1 MFGWTILPRANDT
14 AMPHVWEML
23 SRYGQPE
30 NRASST
36 PDPGGRPAGGLVHVP
51 ASRSPVSRS
60 GRSVGL
66 GLAVLMAR
74 YKVVERG
81 LLPYLVL
88 SQTVPLIALAP
99 LVVSWGGRLHV
110 GAFEWPRWLS
120 AAVLGAFLAFFPV
133 AVGTLKGLTSTP
145 PASLELM
152 DSYAAS
158 WRQTLFKLRFP
169 AALPYIVPALKLA
182 ATASVVGVVVA
193 EISTG
198 LAGGIGRLIIE
209 YAREATSDP
218 AKVFTAVFGAAA
230 LGLADG
236 RDRRAGRS
244 GGDAEPAA
252 RGDRVSDT
260 ADGRAER
267 RRGPR
272 PVQGVQRR
280 TRRTRSRPSSTSTSM
295 IAPGEFVSLIGPSG
309 CGKSTQLRLIANLT
323 EPTTGRGPGQRQA
336 GARRAARSGLR
347 DGVPAGGPVRVANAS
362 TKNVELPLEL
372 KGWDRARRRQRAL
385 EMLELVKLPEF
396 AEHFPWQ
403 LSGGMQQRV
412 AIARALA
419 AHPPLLLMDEP
430 FGALDEMT
438 REHMQTELL
447 RICGETS
454 TTVVFV
460 THSIPE
466 AVFLSTRVVV
476 MSPRPGRIT
485 DVIDVELGPRA

>member
-1 MFGWTILPRANDT
+1 LTRARRVWTFALALILVAVLWELYKVIGPEDGGTVFGWTILPRANDT
-14 AMPHVWEML
+14 AMPHVWEMV

-30 NRASST
+30 NRASDT
-36 PDPGGRPAGGLVHVP
+36 PILVIVLRGAWFTFRIALAGLALGT
-51 ASRSPVSRS
+51 A
-60 GRSVGL
+60 VGL

-169 AALPYIVPALKLA
+169 AALPFIVPSLKLA

-230 LGLADG
+230 LGLVM
-236 RDRRAGRS
+236 
-244 GGDAEPAA
+244 AA
-252 RGDRVSDT
+252 IVAVVDLVGMRNR
-260 ADGRAER
+260 
-267 RRGPR
+267 PR
-272 PVQGVQRR
+272 E
-280 TRRTRSRPSSTSTSM
+280 
-295 IAPGEFVSLIGPSG
+295 A
-309 CGKSTQLRLIANLT
+309 T
-323 EPTTGRGPGQRQA
+323 E
-336 GARRAARSGLR
+336 
-347 DGVPAGGPVRVANAS
+347 
-362 TKNVELPLEL
+362 
-372 KGWDRARRRQRAL
+372 
-385 EMLELVKLPEF
+385 
-396 AEHFPWQ
+396 
-403 LSGGMQQRV
+403 
-412 AIARALA
+412 
-419 AHPPLLLMDEP
+419 
-430 FGALDEMT
+430 
-438 REHMQTELL
+438 
-447 RICGETS
+447 
-454 TTVVFV
+454 
-460 THSIPE
+460 
-466 AVFLSTRVVV
+466 
-476 MSPRPGRIT
+476 
-485 DVIDVELGPRA
+485 

>member
-1 MFGWTILPRANDT
+1 LTRFRRVWTFALALILVAVLWELYKVIGPEDGGTVFGWTILPRANDT
-14 AMPHVWEML
+14 AMPHVWEMV

-30 NRASST
+30 NRASDT
-36 PDPGGRPAGGLVHVP
+36 PILVVVLRGAWFTFRIALAGLALGT
-51 ASRSPVSRS
+51 A
-60 GRSVGL
+60 VGL

-133 AVGTLKGLTSTP
+133 AVGTLKGLTTTP

-169 AALPYIVPALKLA
+169 AAVPYIVPALKLA

-230 LGLADG
+230 LGLVM
-236 RDRRAGRS
+236 AGIVALVDLVGMRN
-244 GGDAEPAA
+244 
-252 RGDRVSDT
+252 R
-260 ADGRAER
+260 
-267 RRGPR
+267 PR
-272 PVQGVQRR
+272 E
-280 TRRTRSRPSSTSTSM
+280 
-295 IAPGEFVSLIGPSG
+295 A
-309 CGKSTQLRLIANLT
+309 T
-323 EPTTGRGPGQRQA
+323 E
-336 GARRAARSGLR
+336 
-347 DGVPAGGPVRVANAS
+347 
-362 TKNVELPLEL
+362 
-372 KGWDRARRRQRAL
+372 
-385 EMLELVKLPEF
+385 
-396 AEHFPWQ
+396 
-403 LSGGMQQRV
+403 
-412 AIARALA
+412 
-419 AHPPLLLMDEP
+419 
-430 FGALDEMT
+430 
-438 REHMQTELL
+438 
-447 RICGETS
+447 
-454 TTVVFV
+454 
-460 THSIPE
+460 
-466 AVFLSTRVVV
+466 
-476 MSPRPGRIT
+476 
-485 DVIDVELGPRA
+485 

>member
-1 MFGWTILPRANDT
+1 LTRARRVWTFALALILVGAVWELYKVIGPEDGGTVFGWAILPRANDT
-14 AMPHVWEML
+14 AMPHVWEMF

-30 NRASST
+30 NRASDT
-36 PDPGGRPAGGLVHVP
+36 PILVVVLRGAWFTFRIALAGLALGT
-51 ASRSPVSRS
+51 A
-60 GRSVGL
+60 VGL

-169 AALPYIVPALKLA
+169 AALPFIVPSLKLA

-230 LGLADG
+230 LGLVM
-236 RDRRAGRS
+236 
-244 GGDAEPAA
+244 AA
-252 RGDRVSDT
+252 IVAVVDLVGMRNR
-260 ADGRAER
+260 
-267 RRGPR
+267 PR
-272 PVQGVQRR
+272 E
-280 TRRTRSRPSSTSTSM
+280 
-295 IAPGEFVSLIGPSG
+295 A
-309 CGKSTQLRLIANLT
+309 T
-323 EPTTGRGPGQRQA
+323 E
-336 GARRAARSGLR
+336 
-347 DGVPAGGPVRVANAS
+347 
-362 TKNVELPLEL
+362 
-372 KGWDRARRRQRAL
+372 
-385 EMLELVKLPEF
+385 
-396 AEHFPWQ
+396 
-403 LSGGMQQRV
+403 
-412 AIARALA
+412 
-419 AHPPLLLMDEP
+419 
-430 FGALDEMT
+430 
-438 REHMQTELL
+438 
-447 RICGETS
+447 
-454 TTVVFV
+454 
-460 THSIPE
+460 
-466 AVFLSTRVVV
+466 
-476 MSPRPGRIT
+476 
-485 DVIDVELGPRA
+485 